1 MCMEK
6 KIYSGTGVP
15 LSTFDPFLDLGQWLV
30 ANVGNILAAVIYV
43 ILGYTIYRLIA
54 RQIARLRDQQHMSS
68 HLTYT
73 IDRIIKWV
81 AALIVASAVMSQF
94 GITLGAISG
103 ILAVVGG
110 TILGFAS
117 INTIGNALAGLI
129 VMISRPMSV
138 GDRIYFKEQFA
149 DVVGIELIYTKI
161 RTLDNVLVSIPNQ
174 ELLRIEIENYG
185 RKKIIRRQVRVTPGY
200 NVASEQVKTVLLEA
214 ATKTPGIV
222 TTPSPYVRITAFLDY
237 AVEYTLYAFIQDVKH
252 IREIDGVL
260 YENILNSCHTH
271 GIDISTPLLLHHV

>member
-1 MCMEK
+1 
-6 KIYSGTGVP
+6 
-15 LSTFDPFLDLGQWLV
+15 LSSVDPFLDIGQWLL
-30 ANVGNILAAVIYV
+30 ANVSNILAAVIYV

-54 RQIARLRDQQHMSS
+54 RQIMRLREQQRLSS
-68 HLTYT
+68 HLMYT

-81 AALIVASAVMSQF
+81 AALIVASAVFSQF
-94 GITLGAISG
+94 GITIGAISG

-161 RTLDNVLVSIPNQ
+161 QTLDNVLVSIPNQ
-174 ELLRIEIENYG
+174 ELLRVEIENYG

-200 NVASEQVKTVLLEA
+200 TVASEDVKAALLEA
-214 ATKTPGIV
+214 AKATADV
-222 TTPSPYVRITAFLDY
+222 VESPRSYVRITGFLDY
-237 AVEYTLYAFIQDVKH
+237 AVEYTLYAFIQDVKRL
-252 IREIDGVL
+252 REIDGEL
-260 YENILNSCHTH
+260 YENILKNCHKY
-271 GIDISTPLLLHHV
+271 GIDISTPLLLHQIS

>member
-1 MCMEK
+1 
-6 KIYSGTGVP
+6 
-15 LSTFDPFLDLGQWLV
+15 
-30 ANVGNILAAVIYV
+30 
-43 ILGYTIYRLIA
+43 
-54 RQIARLRDQQHMSS
+54 
-68 HLTYT
+68 
-73 IDRIIKWV
+73 
-81 AALIVASAVMSQF
+81 VASAVFSQF
-94 GITLGAISG
+94 GITLGAISR

-174 ELLRIEIENYG
+174 ELLRLEIENYG

-200 NVASEQVKTVLLEA
+200 NVASEDVKIALLEA
-214 ATKTPGIV
+214 ADTTSGVV
-222 TTPSPYVRITAFLDY
+222 TSPSPYVRITGFLDY
-237 AVEYTLYAFIQDVKH
+237 AVEYTLYVFSKEVKR
-252 IREIDGVL
+252 IREIDAEL
-260 YENILNSCHTH
+260 YENLLKGCHKNS
-271 GIDISTPLLLHHV
+271 IDISTPLLLHQI

>member
-1 MCMEK
+1 M
-6 KIYSGTGVP
+6 SSV
-15 LSTFDPFLDLGQWLV
+15 DPFLDLGQWLV
-30 ANVGNILAAVIYV
+30 ANVSNILATMIYV
-43 ILGYTIYRLIA
+43 ILGYVIYRLIA
-54 RQIARLRDQQHMSS
+54 RQITRLRDQQRLSS

-73 IDRIIKWV
+73 IDRLIKWL
-81 AALIVASAVMSQF
+81 AALIVISAIFSQF
-94 GITLGAISG
+94 GITIGAISG

-138 GDRIYFKEQFA
+138 GDRIFFKEQFA

-174 ELLRIEIENYG
+174 ELLRLEIENYG

-200 NVASEQVKTVLLEA
+200 TVASDDVKAALLEA
-214 ATKTPGIV
+214 ATNTPGIV
-222 TTPSPYVRITAFLDY
+222 ASPSPYVRITAFLDY

-260 YENILNSCHTH
+260 YENILKSCNTRN
-271 GIDISTPLLLHHV
+271 IDISTPLLLQQV

>member
-1 MCMEK
+1 
-6 KIYSGTGVP
+6 
-15 LSTFDPFLDLGQWLV
+15 LSSIDPFLDLGQWLV

-43 ILGYTIYRLIA
+43 ILGYTIYCLIA
-54 RQIARLRDQQHMSS
+54 RQIARLRDQQRLSS

-81 AALIVASAVMSQF
+81 AALVVTSAIMSQF

-138 GDRIYFKEQFA
+138 GDRIYFKEKFA

-161 RTLDNVLVSIPNQ
+161 RTLDNVLMSIPNQ

-185 RKKIIRRQVRVTPGY
+185 RKKIIRRQVRVTPSY
-200 NVASEQVKTVLLEA
+200 TVPSDDVKAALLKA
-214 ATKTPGIV
+214 ATDTSGVV
-222 TTPSPYVRITAFLDY
+222 TSPDPYVRITGFLDY
-237 AVEYTLYAFIQDVKH
+237 AVEYTLYVFIHDVKR
-252 IREIDGVL
+252 IREIDGEL
-260 YENILNSCHTH
+260 YDNILRCCHQSD
-271 GIDISTPLLLHHV
+271 IDISTPLLLHQV